1 MLAKRFKYLFQ
12 STKGLVLVAIA
23 MISLATAIFGMLSGP
38 MVEWGIKDFVV
49 DLLNID
55 LVPSERE
62 GRIIMLYHTIA
73 MAVVAINVYFITG
86 TLPMEERQRVTI
98 NGTITVGYI
107 TAMITGL
114 GFAYFGHNFI
124 LHGLF
129 LASQAL
135 IFFSGILLAIAI
147 WPWKK
152 EHYIQDPDYSRTKK
166 GLDLERV
173 AFFIM
178 AIATLGSALFGAVT
192 GSFWT
197 NGHEAFLAEDLIRE
211 PHKTDLQ
218 LAIIGHLHIML
229 TLIGVSVALV
239 IGRWFDFK
247 GPLHKIAMPFML
259 FGTIIITLGAWA
271 VVPFESIAHK
281 IIYGGS
287 VLVLM
292 SGLFLVIFAWR
303 KLIRE
308 GLDEQGIQKGNI
320 IQGLRALVRD
330 PLKFGATW
338 QMVFMNFNVSFVGI
352 FVAVKLDEIFRIW
365 PARDERIILSGH
377 WHVLS
382 AIIATIILFY
392 YADLAGLKG
401 KARKWFGWTVI
412 IFSDLAFGS
421 ITVFE
426 LKRLFVTEA
435 EQQPI
440 VNWTMLLADIGL
452 ATVLVAL
459 ALLMIWRL
467 ADLLSKKGRWTQELA
482 DEGLDKPAPAP
493 VLSTPPLKLTKSPTT
508 DSPTKEVQQ

>member
-1 MLAKRFKYLFQ
+1 MLTKRFKYLFQ

-197 NGHEAFLAEDLIRE
+197 NGHEVFLAEDLIRE
-211 PHKTDLQ
+211 PYKTDLQ

-247 GPLHKIAMPFML
+247 GPIHKIAMPFMI
-259 FGTIIITLGAWA
+259 FGTIVITFGAWA

-287 VLVLM
+287 VFVLM
-292 SGLFLVIFAWR
+292 AGLFLVIFAWR

-308 GLDEQGIQKGNI
+308 GLEEQGLEKGNI
-320 IQGLRALVRD
+320 IQSLKALFHD
-330 PLKFGATW
+330 PLRFGATW

-352 FVAVKLDEIFRIW
+352 FIAVKLDEIFRIW

-421 ITVFE
+421 VTVFE

-493 VLSTPPLKLTKSPTT
+493 VLSTPPLRLTESPTT

>member
-86 TLPMEERQRVTI
+86 TLPMEKRQRVTI

-239 IGRWFDFK
+239 IVGVVFYFC
-247 GPLHKIAMPFML
+247 FE
-259 FGTIIITLGAWA
+259 TLMWK
-271 VVPFESIAHK
+271 VV
-281 IIYGGS
+281 
-287 VLVLM
+287 
-292 SGLFLVIFAWR
+292 AWR
-303 KLIRE
+303 
-308 GLDEQGIQKGNI
+308 LDIPQPKYS
-320 IQGLRALVRD
+320 V
-330 PLKFGATW
+330 KAT
-338 QMVFMNFNVSFVGI
+338 
-352 FVAVKLDEIFRIW
+352 
-365 PARDERIILSGH
+365 
-377 WHVLS
+377 
-382 AIIATIILFY
+382 
-392 YADLAGLKG
+392 
-401 KARKWFGWTVI
+401 
-412 IFSDLAFGS
+412 
-421 ITVFE
+421 
-426 LKRLFVTEA
+426 KR
-435 EQQPI
+435 
-440 VNWTMLLADIGL
+440 
-452 ATVLVAL
+452 
-459 ALLMIWRL
+459 
-467 ADLLSKKGRWTQELA
+467 
-482 DEGLDKPAPAP
+482 
-493 VLSTPPLKLTKSPTT
+493 
-508 DSPTKEVQQ
+508 